1 MSEGRERSVK
11 KSESLSRR
19 KRSPSQRDWAK
30 AIQEL
35 RQEHDLEILLE
46 KTGVAR
52 STYYYHTKRLLEPD
66 AYDDAR
72 NAIRKIY
79 EHHKGRYGYRRIT
92 SQLRND
98 GKHLNHKTVQKLMVE
113 MSLYGKR
120 KKAKYKS
127 YKGEIGKIAPNVID
141 RDFTAAAPN
150 QKWTT
155 DVTEVKINDKK
166 VYLSPILDM
175 FNGEI
180 ISYTISYHPDL
191 KMALNMLNK
200 AFKKTDIPKGLI
212 LHSDQGWHYQH
223 LRYQKALKDRN
234 IVQSMSRKENCLDN
248 AMMENFFGLM
258 KSELLY
264 LQEWDSVEQFAKE
277 LVKYIRYYNN
287 DRIKLR
293 LKGKSPVQYRALF
306 QSKSAS

>member
-1 MSEGRERSVK
+1 M
-11 KSESLSRR
+11 
-19 KRSPSQRDWAK
+19 
-30 AIQEL
+30 
-35 RQEHDLEILLE
+35 
-46 KTGVAR
+46 AR
-52 STYYYHTKRLLEPD
+52 ATFYYHTKRLSEPD
-66 AYDDAR
+66 GYDDAR
-72 NAIRKIY
+72 AVIRKIY
-79 EHHKGRYGYRRIT
+79 DHHKGRYGYRRIT
-92 SQLRND
+92 SQLRNE
-98 GKHLNHKTVQKLMVE
+98 GIILNHKTVQKLMVE
-113 MSLYGKR
+113 MGLYGKR

-141 RDFTAAAPN
+141 RDFIATAPN

-155 DVTEVKINDKK
+155 DVTEVKIKDKK
-166 VYLSPILDM
+166 IYLSPILDM

-191 KMALNMLNK
+191 KMAMSMLDK
-200 AFKKTDIPKGLI
+200 AFRKTDIPEGLI

-223 LRYQKALKDRN
+223 LRYQKALKDRC
-234 IVQSMSRKENCLDN
+234 IVQSMSRKGNCLDN

-293 LKGKSPVQYRALF
+293 LNGKSPVQYRALF
-306 QSKSAS
+306 QSKRAS

>member
-1 MSEGRERSVK
+1 M
-11 KSESLSRR
+11 
-19 KRSPSQRDWAK
+19 
-30 AIQEL
+30 
-35 RQEHDLEILLE
+35 
-46 KTGVAR
+46 AR
-52 STYYYHTKRLLEPD
+52 ATFYYHTKRLSEPD
-66 AYDDAR
+66 SYDDAR
-72 NAIRKIY
+72 VAIHKIY
-79 EHHKGRYGYRRIT
+79 DRHKGCYGYRRIT

-98 GKHLNHKTVQKLMVE
+98 GIHLNHKTVQKLMVE

-127 YKGEIGKIAPNVID
+127 YKGEIGKVAPNIID
-141 RDFTAAAPN
+141 RDFIATAPN

-155 DVTEVKINDKK
+155 DVTEVKIKDKK
-166 VYLSPILDM
+166 IYLSPILDM

-191 KMALNMLNK
+191 KMAMSMLKK
-200 AFKKTDIPKGLI
+200 AFKKTNIPEGLI

-223 LRYQKALKDRN
+223 LRYQKALKDKH
-234 IVQSMSRKENCLDN
+234 IVQSMSRKGNCLDN

-264 LQEWDSVEQFAKE
+264 LQEFRDMDHFKQE
-277 LVKYIRYYNN
+277 LKRYIHYYNN

-293 LKGKSPVQYRALF
+293 LKGKSPVQYRTLY
-306 QSKSAS
+306 Q